1 MKSLHALAAAL
12 LAATVPGAAQAAYQ
26 ITNYSWSPGFLTGNI
41 QHVPTNLSA
50 NVAIGRFNLTGTEQP
65 GGAAVS
71 FLTYCVDIF
80 HPLQPASYDFA
91 AIATLVPNATKQAQ
105 LLALL
110 ANANP
115 LVATAANPNEAAAAV
130 QLAVWEISNETAATY
145 SFSAGAFRSSGG
157 NSGGARTL
165 AMTYLDNIT
174 GGTWTP
180 PANSSLQLL
189 YSATSQSQLIAAVP
203 EPATWAM
210 MLGGFGLI
218 GGVMRRR
225 SSAVRVL
232 A

>member
-1 MKSLHALAAAL
+1 MKSRFALAAAL

-26 ITNYSWSPGFLTGNI
+26 ITNYSWSPGFLTGTI
-41 QHVPTNLSA
+41 QHVPTALSL
-50 NVAIGRFNLTGTEQP
+50 NVAIGRFKLTGTEQP

-80 HPLQPASYDFA
+80 HALQPASYDFA
-91 AIATLVPNATKQAQ
+91 AVATLVPSAIKQNQ

-110 ANANP
+110 ANADP
-115 LVATAANPNEAAAAV
+115 LITTAANPNQTAAAI

-165 AMTYLDNIT
+165 AMTYLNNIT
-174 GGTWTP
+174 GGTWTA
-180 PANSSLQLL
+180 PANGSLQLL
-189 YSATSQSQLIAAVP
+189 YSANSQSQLIAAVP

-210 MLGGFGLI
+210 MLGGFGVI
-218 GGVMRRR
+218 GAAARRR
-225 SSAVRVL
+225 KAAARVL